1 MRSKAKITTALLCV
15 MLVTLS
21 GCSGNDE
28 KKADKE
34 KTSEETT
41 AINEGEYSALLP
53 FKPSDAGQKHTQ
65 MAQLYGNQTD
75 TLAIGTGLMELS
87 KQHFS
92 PKTYA
97 FRGGVYLDYDTLDS
111 TQGSAGLLGR
121 TSASNAIGLNP
132 PIGDSFP
139 TDKGDV
145 KITKNDVLLF
155 DIFEYDWYRSK
166 ELKGL
171 SLALVLNDKLG
182 SDEKQA
188 TIKEDK
194 LKAYGEETAI
204 KVVNFLRKSKPEIGD
219 DTPIYVTLF
228 NASKA
233 DETLPGTFIEDAF
246 FESKTNAVFHAIEEQ
261 WVLFPTTKAT
271 KLDGTNATYFDRYK
285 ASFKEFLTQDVDMIG
300 KGHFKNKELT
310 SLAIDVTIHA
320 KSADEVLAGIQLLN
334 ERLSI
339 FASNNFKIIV
349 TVKSDNMIVA
359 TITRNKG
366 ASKTVAQTLLT

>member
-1 MRSKAKITTALLCV
+1 MRVKAKLTTALLCA
-15 MLVTLS
+15 MLVAVS

-41 AINEGEYSALLP
+41 AINEGDYSALLP

-65 MAQLYGNQTD
+65 MAQLYGDQSD
-75 TLAIGTGLMELS
+75 TIAIGTGLMELS

-92 PKTYA
+92 PKSYA

-111 TQGSAGLLGR
+111 SQDGSGLLGR
-121 TSASNAIGLNP
+121 TSSSNSSGLNP
-132 PIGDSFP
+132 PVGDSFP

-145 KITKNDVLLF
+145 KITNNDVLLY

-166 ELKGL
+166 ELKGI

-182 SDEKQA
+182 SSEDPA
-188 TIKEDK
+188 TVKEDK
-194 LKAYGEETAI
+194 LKAYGEETAR
-204 KVVNFLRKSKPEIGD
+204 KVVNYLRKSKPEIGD
-219 DTPIYVTLF
+219 NTPIYVTLF

-233 DETLPGTFIEDAF
+233 DETLPGTFIEDAY
-246 FESKTNAVFHAIEEQ
+246 FESKTSAKFSEIKEE
-261 WVLFPTTKAT
+261 WALFPTARAT

-285 ASFKEFLTQDVDMIG
+285 ASFKEFLTQDVDIIG
-300 KGHFKNKELT
+300 KGHFKNDELT
-310 SLAIDVTIHA
+310 SLNIDVTIHA
-320 KSADEVLAGIQLLN
+320 KSSDEILAGIQLLN

-339 FASNNFKIIV
+339 FASNNFKITV
-349 TVKSDNMIVA
+349 TVKADEIIVA
-359 TITRNKG
+359 TITRDKG
-366 ASKTVAQTLLT
+366 TNDTVAQILI